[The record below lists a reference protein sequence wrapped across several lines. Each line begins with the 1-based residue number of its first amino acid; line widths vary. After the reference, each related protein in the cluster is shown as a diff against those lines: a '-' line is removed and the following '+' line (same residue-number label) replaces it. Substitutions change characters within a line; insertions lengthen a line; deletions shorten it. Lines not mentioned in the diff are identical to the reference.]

1 MIRVGGMTPLTSI
14 DFPGRLAAVLFL
26 QGCPWRCSY
35 CHNPELLP
43 ARASAGIAWERVEA
57 FLQRRQ
63 GLLDA
68 VVFSGGEPTAQAALP
83 QAAARVKAM
92 GFRIGLH
99 TGGMYPARLRLLLP
113 LLDWIGLDVKAPE
126 DYHDAVTGRGDS
138 ARPTFEALDAVLD
151 SGVAYECRT
160 TWHPT
165 LFPVQ
170 ALYRLADGL
179 SARGVRHWALQECR
193 EEGRARIAG
202 DEVDLERLRA
212 GFDSFC
218 FRRG

>member
-14 DFPGRLAAVLFL
+14 DFPGGLAAVLFL
-26 QGCPWRCSY
+26 QGCPWRCGY

-43 ARASAGIAWERVEA
+43 ARAEVAIAWERIEA
-57 FLQRRQ
+57 FLQRRR

-68 VVFSGGEPTAQAALP
+68 VVFSGGEPTAQATLP
-83 QAAARVKAM
+83 EAIAQVKAM
-92 GFRIGLH
+92 GFQIGLH
-99 TGGMYPARLRLLLP
+99 TGGMYPARLRRILP
-113 LLDWIGLDVKAPE
+113 LLDWVGLDIKAPHG
-126 DYHDAVTGRGDS
+126 YHDAVTQRRNS
-138 ARPTFEALDAVLD
+138 ARPASEALDAMLT

-179 SARGVRHWALQECR
+179 VARGVKHWALQECR
-193 EEGRARIAG
+193 EQGRSRITA
-202 DEVDLERLRA
+202 DDVDLQRLRA
-212 GFDSFC
+212 GFHSFY